1 MKPTHSP
8 TALIGENYSPQ
19 PGTIADHPAGPPLL
33 SATTITAKP
42 PAVVPSAEGLI
53 QLQKLDDYWSDSDRM
68 KQSERNAANRA
79 KNKAEMK
86 AIEDAITAKTI
97 PPKTDRE
104 MLDEVLKRTN
114 RAHIASLGRNLAGTG
129 NLDSGRSQPDPG
141 YCTHEQLED
150 LKRQHALEKEDQR
163 KAFQSQQNA
172 LKKICG
178 FLQPSTSST
187 SPVPSST
194 PLGLGDCYT
203 RTFDPETSQCGEQ
216 DDNDSDNGNREYD
229 VDIYDDE

>member
-1 MKPTHSP
+1 MSHR
-8 TALIGENYSPQ
+8 ENYSPQ

-53 QLQKLDDYWSDSDRM
+53 QLQ
-68 KQSERNAANRA
+68 
-79 KNKAEMK
+79 AEMK

-114 RAHIASLGRNLAGTG
+114 RAHIASLGRNLACDRAFRIWGGPHRTQV
-129 NLDSGRSQPDPG
+129 LFFTVSDSRFIHSSSVSWFYLYSRRP
-141 YCTHEQLED
+141 
-150 LKRQHALEKEDQR
+150 
-163 KAFQSQQNA
+163 
-172 LKKICG
+172 
-178 FLQPSTSST
+178 SST